1 MKKSR
6 LLLCLLLN
14 ACHVSS
20 PLPDRPI
27 APGDFQLP
35 ATPAKHPWPVISPL
49 PPPDGLRPCCAFGY
63 NIRAKLLGIPVPF
76 FRLNNVVDPDNTGKH
91 HYNDSW
97 KSTWTTLAGINS
109 EHDGIIY
116 TRRGGFIDLAHV
128 RDTADNTLWLFS
140 QIWPALGRAT
150 TIKMSDELGQRIIRL
165 RQFSPPEN
173 TLARYNLSVSLAAY
187 LAFQLAVWHEVAQ
200 WYGFESVPG
209 YPETA
214 SAFSP
219 EDLYSNLLGARMAT
233 DILNS
238 GGASSLLQY
247 QHSMTR
253 MLPQTLAQLQAVS
266 PQVTRFHFDMLDGIW
281 WNSHCRLPDK
291 FLVRLRN
298 YSVSHQRLPSRPAD
312 TVPELWL
319 TLPDHFDHRPLSQF
333 ARLEIWRGNHMAN
346 LPSPQLMYSDDDFAA
361 LAQKAAITDR
371 RTLAKIGH
379 QCD

>member
-76 FRLNNVVDPDNTGKH
+76 FRLNNVVDPDNSGKH

-165 RQFSPPEN
+165 RQFSSPEN

>member
-1 MKKSR
+1 MKKVL
-6 LLLCLLLN
+6 LLLCLFLN
-14 ACHVSS
+14 ACHASI
-20 PLPDRPI
+20 PLTDKPI
-27 APGDFQLP
+27 TPGDFQLP
-35 ATPAKHPWPVISPL
+35 PPPAQHVWPAILPL

-63 NIRAKLLGIPVPF
+63 NIRAKLLGVPVPF
-76 FRLNNVVDPDNTGKH
+76 FQLRNVVDPDNTGKH

-97 KSTWTTLAGINS
+97 KSIFTTLTGISS
-109 EHDGIIY
+109 ELNGIIY

-140 QIWPALGRAT
+140 KIWPALGRAT

-165 RQFSPPEN
+165 RQFSPPED

-187 LAFQLAVWHEVAQ
+187 LAFQLAAWHEVAQ

-209 YPETA
+209 YPETV

-233 DILNS
+233 DILNA
-238 GGASSLLQY
+238 GGASSLPQY
-247 QHSMTR
+247 QYSMAQ
-253 MLPQTLAQLQAVS
+253 MLPQALAQLQAVS
-266 PQVTRFHFDMLDGIW
+266 PQATRFHFDMLDGIW
-281 WNSHCRLPDK
+281 WNNHCRLPDK

-333 ARLEIWRGNHMAN
+333 ARLEIWRGDHMAN
-346 LPSPQLMYSDDDFAA
+346 LPSPSLMYSDNDFVT
-361 LAQKAAITDR
+361 LAQQAAKNDR
-371 RTLAKIGH
+371 HALAKIGN